1 MERQSGSGMVLRM
14 AEMKIRRDIAIILLL
29 IGFCFP
35 CRCENLLRGKDYPS
49 LEMQRDFYPNACI
62 SNERK
67 SLRRSLRSHKYPD
80 EEQAWKLIEM
90 ILCESSNK
98 ANRSYLDSH
107 ISLKLRSEKYKGDG
121 KNKIFALTKAWSANL
136 DTDLGD
142 GKNIE
147 VNLRYFSN
155 EACIRDVGLKYDKNK
170 WMLYRISEE
179 CD

>member
-1 MERQSGSGMVLRM
+1 
-14 AEMKIRRDIAIILLL
+14 
-29 IGFCFP
+29 
-35 CRCENLLRGKDYPS
+35 
-49 LEMQRDFYPNACI
+49 
-62 SNERK
+62 
-67 SLRRSLRSHKYPD
+67 
-80 EEQAWKLIEM
+80 M